1 MYYNGNVKGL
11 TMCALFLCMYLQSV
25 VFNDVYHV
33 WNIDGRHND
42 L

>member
-1 MYYNGNVKGL
+1 MFDNVCLK
-11 TMCALFLCMYLQSV
+11 LFPSMYLQSM
-25 VFNDVYHV
+25 VFDNVYHV